1 MLSPQRASLEST
13 HTRQIPPN
21 PSNCAE
27 GQVLAA
33 KLTTVTHKTNKLTLA
48 LGTVGVGAKR
58 HRSLLLG
65 GFREV
70 SCERYLE
77 PGWCDRTNEARRPFE
92 AEAVVWVPEF
102 LSQV

>member
-13 HTRQIPPN
+13 HARQIPPN

-48 LGTVGVGAKR
+48 LGTVGVGAKETQK
-58 HRSLLLG
+58 LVTWGVPG
-65 GFREV
+65 G
-70 SCERYLE
+70 
-77 PGWCDRTNEARRPFE
+77 
-92 AEAVVWVPEF
+92 
-102 LSQV
+102 